1 MQPRDS
7 ELRSSEA
14 ALLQLHM
21 RTLASLVL
29 GIAIAAC
36 AARSQK
42 EPAPAAVPSRPE
54 SPSSMGVTP
63 GASPRAELEILDDQI
78 TADMERLGIVR
89 PQPAPDV
96 CVADCEPQQMSTA
109 VAAAAAQ
116 DPATCKRSGSQ
127 TCTDACA
134 LSDSICTNAKRICDL
149 AAQLGGTDAYANDK
163 CHRGTASCEAAT
175 KRCCSCL

>member
-1 MQPRDS
+1 
-7 ELRSSEA
+7 
-14 ALLQLHM
+14 M

-29 GIAIAAC
+29 GIALAAC

-42 EPAPAAVPSRPE
+42 TAAPAQTAPQAGEQPSQ
-54 SPSSMGVTP
+54 MGV
-63 GASPRAELEILDDQI
+63 SPRTELDLLDDQI

-89 PQPAPDV
+89 PQPPPDV

-109 VAAAAAQ
+109 VSAAAAQ
-116 DPATCKRSGSQ
+116 DPATCQRSQSQ
-127 TCTDACA
+127 TCTDACK
-134 LSDSICTNAKRICDL
+134 LSDSICTNAKRICEL
-149 AAQLGGTDAYANDK
+149 ATQLGGTDAYANDK